1 MRHVDTFRAFA
12 PTGAR
17 AERPRAPRGREGGPS
32 FLSSALPGKLSLL
45 PTANSDACYW
55 QADKAAQFLYL
66 FNESS
71 SLQITHVCLHVTLCL
86 VLCDLTSKALKA
98 LHHTF
103 KLLAIGKMPGAVRD
117 RRKQNHI
124 NIISSSNANVQ
135 V

>member
-17 AERPRAPRGREGGPS
+17 AERPRAPKRREGGPS

-66 FNESS
+66 F
-71 SLQITHVCLHVTLCL
+71 I
-86 VLCDLTSKALKA
+86 LTNN
-98 LHHTF
+98 TC
-103 KLLAIGKMPGAVRD
+103 LLACDTLFGPL
-117 RRKQNHI
+117 
-124 NIISSSNANVQ
+124 
-135 V
+135 